1 MDKANEIASEVYD
14 YWGALERA
22 LNETDV
28 LRAIYG
34 GDDDDDDDDDN
45 SNSNNVDD
53 AEGDSAGANNTE
65 SSKFG
70 IVSPGREEMKR
81 IRKKLGTFLDSCDDD
96 GDCLDS
102 NCNEVQQSN
111 IPELQIEIQTRM
123 DVDFK
128 VDNLTGN
135 DNDNDNEKNKSN
147 NTVVF
152 GGISTVQFLLSLGYP
167 EYSSAVVTSIRMK
180 TVTTMTSISISSFS
194 LTRSI
199 TDEIVRILNKKSD
212 SLLGN
217 ESILDLMED
226 AKDLI
231 SDHCRREILSLL
243 QRRQMRKQLQ
253 DTSNRSTTADF
264 GKHNGRRWIWVHHI
278 TSSDRRKSIVREAR
292 ELNLTGILKHGYPG
306 VVLIE
311 GPVVACDEFI
321 SWIKGNK
328 SRPGGF
334 GRNWGHHVRG
344 EINFELESSES
355 SSTLSSSSTT
365 MMKSFEEIEDL
376 SIMAKSC
383 KEMGLED
390 EFKGFVM
397 QHK

>member
-34 GDDDDDDDDDN
+34 GDDDDDDDDDDN

-135 DNDNDNEKNKSN
+135 DNDK
-147 NTVVF
+147 
-152 GGISTVQFLLSLGYP
+152 Y
-167 EYSSAVVTSIRMK
+167 
-180 TVTTMTSISISSFS
+180 
-194 LTRSI
+194 LT
-199 TDEIVRILNKKSD
+199 
-212 SLLGN
+212 
-217 ESILDLMED
+217 
-226 AKDLI
+226 
-231 SDHCRREILSLL
+231 ILSYLEEYLPFNSCCHWAIQNIRLL
-243 QRRQMRKQLQ
+243 
-253 DTSNRSTTADF
+253 
-264 GKHNGRRWIWVHHI
+264 
-278 TSSDRRKSIVREAR
+278 
-292 ELNLTGILKHGYPG
+292 
-306 VVLIE
+306 
-311 GPVVACDEFI
+311 
-321 SWIKGNK
+321 
-328 SRPGGF
+328 
-334 GRNWGHHVRG
+334 
-344 EINFELESSES
+344 
-355 SSTLSSSSTT
+355 
-365 MMKSFEEIEDL
+365 
-376 SIMAKSC
+376 
-383 KEMGLED
+383 
-390 EFKGFVM
+390 
-397 QHK
+397 

>member
-1 MDKANEIASEVYD
+1 MDKANEIASEDYDYD

-22 LNETDV
+22 VNETDV

-34 GDDDDDDDDDN
+34 VEHDDN
-45 SNSNNVDD
+45 SNSNNADD
-53 AEGDSAGANNTE
+53 AEGDSAGAHTTE

-81 IRKKLGTFLDSCDDD
+81 IRKKLGLFLYDYDDD
-96 GDCLDS
+96 VDCLDS
-102 NCNEVQQSN
+102 NCNEVQQSK

-123 DVDFK
+123 DVD
-128 VDNLTGN
+128 VIV
-135 DNDNDNEKNKSN
+135 NDNDNEENNNN

-180 TVTTMTSISISSFS
+180 TVATMTSISISSFS
-194 LTRSI
+194 LTRSV

-212 SLLGN
+212 SLLGT

-243 QRRQMRKQLQ
+243 QRRQMRKQLLV
-253 DTSNRSTTADF
+253 TTNRSTMNTADF
-264 GKHNGRRWIWVHHI
+264 GKLKGRRWIWVHHI

-292 ELNLTGILKHGYPG
+292 ELNLTGILKYGYPG

-311 GPVVACDEFI
+311 GPVVACDEFT

-328 SRPGGF
+328 SIQGGF

-344 EINFELESSES
+344 EINFESE
-355 SSTLSSSSTT
+355 SSTT
-365 MMKSFEEIEDL
+365 MMKSFKEIENL

-390 EFKGFVM
+390 EFKVFVM

>member
-1 MDKANEIASEVYD
+1 MDEANEIASEDYD

-22 LNETDV
+22 VNETDV

-34 GDDDDDDDDDN
+34 VEHDDN
-45 SNSNNVDD
+45 SNSND
-53 AEGDSAGANNTE
+53 ADADADSGSAGAHNAE

-81 IRKKLGTFLDSCDDD
+81 IRKKLGLFLFDDD
-96 GDCLDS
+96 DVDCLDS
-102 NCNEVQQSN
+102 NCNEVQQSK
-111 IPELQIEIQTRM
+111 IPELRIEIQIRM
-123 DVDFK
+123 DIDVNVD
-128 VDNLTGN
+128 VD
-135 DNDNDNEKNKSN
+135 DNDDDNDDKENNNN

-194 LTRSI
+194 LTRSV

-212 SLLGN
+212 SLLGT

-231 SDHCRREILSLL
+231 SDHCRREISSLL
-243 QRRQMRKQLQ
+243 QRQQMRKQLQ
-253 DTSNRSTTADF
+253 DTTNRLTMYNVDF

-278 TSSDRRKSIVREAR
+278 TSSDRKKSIVREAR
-292 ELNLTGILKHGYPG
+292 ELNLTGILKYGYPG

-311 GPVVACDEFI
+311 GTVVACDEFT

-328 SRPGGF
+328 SIQGGF

-344 EINFELESSES
+344 EINFELELE
-355 SSTLSSSSTT
+355 SSTT

-376 SIMAKSC
+376 SIMAKAW

-390 EFKGFVM
+390 EFKVFVM

>member
-1 MDKANEIASEVYD
+1 MDEANEIASEDYD
-14 YWGALERA
+14 YWGAMERA
-22 LNETDV
+22 VNETDV

-34 GDDDDDDDDDN
+34 VEHDDN
-45 SNSNNVDD
+45 SNSNSND
-53 AEGDSAGANNTE
+53 ADADADGGSAGAHNAE

-81 IRKKLGTFLDSCDDD
+81 IRKKLGLFLFDDD
-96 GDCLDS
+96 DVDCLDS
-102 NCNEVQQSN
+102 NCNEVQQSK
-111 IPELQIEIQTRM
+111 IPELRIEIQIRM
-123 DVDFK
+123 DIYVD
-128 VDNLTGN
+128 VD
-135 DNDNDNEKNKSN
+135 DNDDEENNSN

-152 GGISTVQFLLSLGYP
+152 RGISTVQFLLSLGYP

-180 TVTTMTSISISSFS
+180 SVTTMTSISSFS
-194 LTRSI
+194 LTRSV

-212 SLLGN
+212 SLLGT

-231 SDHCRREILSLL
+231 SDHCRREISSLL
-243 QRRQMRKQLQ
+243 QRQQMRKQLQ
-253 DTSNRSTTADF
+253 DNTNRSTMNNVDF

-278 TSSDRRKSIVREAR
+278 TSSDRKKSIVREAR
-292 ELNLTGILKHGYPG
+292 ELNLTGILKYGYPG

-311 GPVVACDEFI
+311 GTIVACDEFT

-328 SRPGGF
+328 SIQGGF

-344 EINFELESSES
+344 EINFELELE
-355 SSTLSSSSTT
+355 SSTT
-365 MMKSFEEIEDL
+365 MMKLFEEIEDL
-376 SIMAKSC
+376 SIMAKAW

-390 EFKGFVM
+390 EFKVFVM